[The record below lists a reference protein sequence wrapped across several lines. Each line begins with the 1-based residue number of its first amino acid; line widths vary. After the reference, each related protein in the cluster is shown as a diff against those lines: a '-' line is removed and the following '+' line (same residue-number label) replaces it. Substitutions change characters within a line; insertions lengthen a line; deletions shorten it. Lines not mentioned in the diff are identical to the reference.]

1 MLEALHLKL
10 CDSKI
15 HSGKN
20 RTYCFHFH
28 DTGCFLMELWDL
40 SATDATFL
48 TDVSLLDDAAQY
60 PRCDDRSVGSVVL
73 RDNRL
78 NTATVAYYNGTMS
91 GSSACFVCDESS
103 GNKTTTADR
112 VCQSDGMW
120 SGSPIVCGMS

>member
-1 MLEALHLKL
+1 
-10 CDSKI
+10 
-15 HSGKN
+15 
-20 RTYCFHFH
+20 
-28 DTGCFLMELWDL
+28 MELWDL

-48 TDVSLLDDAAQY
+48 TDVSLLNASAAQY
-60 PRCDDRSVGSVVL
+60 PTCDAGSVGSVVL

-78 NTATVAYYNGTMS
+78 NTATVAYYSGTTS